1 MFAFINLDQFKVRK
15 TKAGVFQI
23 ADEMRPHPVVVSVLK
38 LMTNIIPTWKIVP
51 TTDVIDAAYRMQE
64 KRDEIRNNPHCYQ
77 GKPRLKTAYELLKV
91 SLNLENNVLS
101 KVSLPFL
108 IVHGGDDK
116 VTDPSVSDLL
126 YRSAV
131 SQDKKLNLYP
141 GMWHALTSGESPENI
156 HTVFQDIIAWLD
168 QRSSPKSSSSA
179 AALDLS
185 SEMEQK
191 AKHDEQN
198 IDKQ

>member
-1 MFAFINLDQFKVRK
+1 
-15 TKAGVFQI
+15 
-23 ADEMRPHPVVVSVLK
+23 
-38 LMTNIIPTWKIVP
+38 
-51 TTDVIDAAYRMQE
+51 MQ
-64 KRDEIRNNPHCYQ
+64 
-77 GKPRLKTAYELLKV
+77 
-91 SLNLENNVLS
+91 
-101 KVSLPFL
+101 VSLPFL

-168 QRSSPKSSSSA
+168 QRSSPRWNRRPSTTSRISTSNSTKA
-179 AALDLS
+179 NDN
-185 SEMEQK
+185 EQL
-191 AKHDEQN
+191 
-198 IDKQ
+198 

>member
-1 MFAFINLDQFKVRK
+1 
-15 TKAGVFQI
+15 
-23 ADEMRPHPVVVSVLK
+23 MRPHPVVVSVLK

-168 QRSSPKSSSSA
+168 QRSSPKSSLSA

-198 IDKQ
+198 FDKQ

>member
-1 MFAFINLDQFKVRK
+1 MMD
-15 TKAGVFQI
+15 G
-23 ADEMRPHPVVVSVLK
+23 DPM
-38 LMTNIIPTWKIVP
+38 
-51 TTDVIDAAYRMQE
+51 YMQ
-64 KRDEIRNNPHCYQ
+64 
-77 GKPRLKTAYELLKV
+77 
-91 SLNLENNVLS
+91 
-101 KVSLPFL
+101 VSLPFL

-141 GMWHALTSGESPENI
+141 GMWHALTSGETPENI
-156 HTVFQDIIAWLD
+156 HTVFQDIISWLD
-168 QRSSPKSSSSA
+168 QRSSTGSSVAVA
-179 AALDLS
+179 ADMS

-198 IDKQ
+198 FEKI